1 MARREA
7 TDHGLPERALRWTAR
22 VPSGRRDDP
31 GGEMAAPRQLRHRP
45 DRVEG
50 SEPVEPAGRLR
61 ADHGATGRTGRV
73 PRRPVEDRLRDRTS
87 GLGATRALPG
97 PRPTHRGC
105 RRRTLHRAVDR
116 ADTPRQ
122 ARAGNPQP
130 RARRVRRHQGAATR
144 PAGAR
149 HRDQLQEPTGG
160 RDDLRR
166 LGKSNATFEKVAD
179 EQLAGI
185 PEAMRENPATL
196 GREGAAAPAFAL
208 LPERYRRT
216 AQRPTRTCR
225 ARPRR
230 ASAA

>member
-105 RRRTLHRAVDR
+105 RQRTLHRAVDG

-166 LGKSNATFEKVAD
+166 LGEKQRDV
-179 EQLAGI
+179 
-185 PEAMRENPATL
+185 
-196 GREGAAAPAFAL
+196 REGRGRTACRDSGSHAREPRHPGAGRRRSTGIRASAGT
-208 LPERYRRT
+208 LPENSTT
-216 AQRPTRTCR
+216 ADADMPG
-225 ARPRR
+225 AARR